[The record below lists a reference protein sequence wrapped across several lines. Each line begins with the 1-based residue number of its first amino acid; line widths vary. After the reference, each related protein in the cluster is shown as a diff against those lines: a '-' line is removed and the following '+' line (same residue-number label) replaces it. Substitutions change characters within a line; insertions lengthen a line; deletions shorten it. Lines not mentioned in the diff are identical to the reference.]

1 MATASARFALRFAPH
16 PKASAALFLH
26 TPCLTYR
33 NCAFKKWSTE
43 PLLVLP
49 RPKRRRAA
57 PEGSTTLRGV
67 LGDDSRTTTLR
78 ARRVGYRLNFSS
90 SPKATARAVRIF
102 FLCRWESRDWSE
114 AEIAQAKRRAYPDPR
129 REWDN
134 PTASHRPRKEW
145 DEPLTTRPATI
156 ALAYFNRFFN
166 PFSFALAAFAP
177 GSDNGLA
184 FQTTSS
190 TVSMWCRCPSPLLS
204 LLQPLVRDDKLRH
217 HRPRNDPFNRLR
229 RVRVG
234 LARP

>member
-1 MATASARFALRFAPH
+1 MATASVRFALRFAPH

-43 PLLVLP
+43 PFLVLP

-67 LGDDSRTTTLR
+67 LGDDSR
-78 ARRVGYRLNFSS
+78 ARRGGYRLNFSS

-102 FLCRWESRDWSE
+102 FLCRWESRT
-114 AEIAQAKRRAYPDPR
+114 PDPR

-145 DEPLTTRPATI
+145 DEPLTTRPATTEKQPGTNH
-156 ALAYFNRFFN
+156 NRCPQPTRRGRFA
-166 PFSFALAAFAP
+166 ALAAR
-177 GSDNGLA
+177 GEGGEKRWKWTVDL
-184 FQTTSS
+184 SS
-190 TVSMWCRCPSPLLS
+190 
-204 LLQPLVRDDKLRH
+204 
-217 HRPRNDPFNRLR
+217 
-229 RVRVG
+229 
-234 LARP
+234 

>member
-1 MATASARFALRFAPH
+1 MQRWQVCGDLRRVGFRSLAQERGGRNKENQIFSRCLRRAIATASVRLALRFAPH

-43 PLLVLP
+43 PFLVLP
-49 RPKRRRAA
+49 R
-57 PEGSTTLRGV
+57 
-67 LGDDSRTTTLR
+67 R
-78 ARRVGYRLNFSS
+78 ARRVNDFEGSAWGRFSHNDPS
-90 SPKATARAVRIF
+90 GAANSRPKGDSRRPRGRIF
-102 FLCRWESRDWSE
+102 FLCRWESRT
-114 AEIAQAKRRAYPDPR
+114 PDPR

-166 PFSFALAAFAP
+166 PFSFALAAFPP
-177 GSDNGLA
+177 GTDNGLA
-184 FQTTSS
+184 FQSTSS

-204 LLQPLVRDDKLRH
+204 YACCP
-217 HRPRNDPFNRLR
+217 RPRASSACRSPS
-229 RVRVG
+229 
-234 LARP
+234 